1 MSKMVFTQSAVSLV
15 SVSLGYRSILME
27 MSFDY
32 KARNLNGELITGKIE
47 ADTRQAAIEILRAR
61 DLFVVNIWRP
71 YRKIKLQLPIG
82 RVKVKEMAIFCR
94 QFAIMNDTGIPVLQ
108 SLHILREQTTDRLL
122 QKIISEA
129 IVAVESGK
137 SLSESFM
144 SNADS
149 LPPVMINM
157 LIGAETSGSLDLT
170 LERLADNFEK
180 ENQIR
185 EKVKSALAYPALVTA
200 VSLLAVFIMLIY
212 VVPVFV
218 DVFDQ
223 MGATLPAVTRLLL
236 AMSGIVRQHSLLIVA
251 LLLLIFL
258 AVKNIHKVK
267 FLQAPVDMF
276 LFRIPGV
283 GTIIKGVIISRFART
298 LSMLLHSGV
307 PLLSALSIVENVVD
321 NSRVAA
327 ELSGVRRQVEVGEKI
342 APALKNSKVFPPM
355 VTGMIAVGEET
366 GQLETVLEKLGAYY
380 DQNIESVINR
390 LSSLLE
396 PGLICL
402 VGLMV
407 GFVAL
412 SIYLPLFQLSGSM

>member
-321 NSRVAA
+321 NTRVAA
-327 ELSGVRRQVEVGEKI
+327 ELSGVRR
-342 APALKNSKVFPPM
+342 
-355 VTGMIAVGEET
+355 
-366 GQLETVLEKLGAYY
+366 
-380 DQNIESVINR
+380 
-390 LSSLLE
+390 
-396 PGLICL
+396 
-402 VGLMV
+402 
-407 GFVAL
+407 
-412 SIYLPLFQLSGSM
+412 

>member
-1 MSKMVFTQSAVSLV
+1 
-15 SVSLGYRSILME
+15 ME

-32 KARNLNGELITGKIE
+32 KARTLNGELITGKIE
-47 ADTRQAAIEILRAR
+47 ADTGQAAIEILRAQ
-61 DLFVVNIWRP
+61 DLFVVNIWRS
-71 YRKIKLQLPIG
+71 YRKIKLQLPRG
-82 RVKVKEMAIFCR
+82 RVRVKEMAIFCR

-122 QKIISEA
+122 QNIISEA
-129 IVAVESGK
+129 IVALESGK
-137 SLSESFM
+137 SLSEAFM
-144 SNADS
+144 PNADS

-258 AVKNIHKVK
+258 AVKNIHKIK
-267 FLQAPVDMF
+267 FMQDPVDML

-307 PLLSALSIVENVVD
+307 PLLSALSIVEKVVD

-342 APALKNSKVFPPM
+342 APVLKNSKVFPPM
-355 VTGMIAVGEET
+355 VAGMIAVGEET
-366 GQLETVLEKLGAYY
+366 GQLENVLEKLGAYY

-412 SIYLPLFQLSGSM
+412 SIYLPLFQLSGSL

>member
-1 MSKMVFTQSAVSLV
+1 
-15 SVSLGYRSILME
+15 
-27 MSFDY
+27 
-32 KARNLNGELITGKIE
+32 
-47 ADTRQAAIEILRAR
+47 
-61 DLFVVNIWRP
+61 
-71 YRKIKLQLPIG
+71 
-82 RVKVKEMAIFCR
+82 
-94 QFAIMNDTGIPVLQ
+94 
-108 SLHILREQTTDRLL
+108 
-122 QKIISEA
+122 
-129 IVAVESGK
+129 
-137 SLSESFM
+137 
-144 SNADS
+144 
-149 LPPVMINM
+149 
-157 LIGAETSGSLDLT
+157 
-170 LERLADNFEK
+170 
-180 ENQIR
+180 
-185 EKVKSALAYPALVTA
+185 
-200 VSLLAVFIMLIY
+200 
-212 VVPVFV
+212 
-218 DVFDQ
+218 
-223 MGATLPAVTRLLL
+223 
-236 AMSGIVRQHSLLIVA
+236 
-251 LLLLIFL
+251 
-258 AVKNIHKVK
+258 
-267 FLQAPVDMF
+267 MF

-321 NSRVAA
+321 NTRVAA

>member
-1 MSKMVFTQSAVSLV
+1 MVFTQSAVSLV

-276 LFRIPGV
+276 L
-283 GTIIKGVIISRFART
+283 
-298 LSMLLHSGV
+298 
-307 PLLSALSIVENVVD
+307 
-321 NSRVAA
+321 
-327 ELSGVRRQVEVGEKI
+327 
-342 APALKNSKVFPPM
+342 
-355 VTGMIAVGEET
+355 
-366 GQLETVLEKLGAYY
+366 
-380 DQNIESVINR
+380 
-390 LSSLLE
+390 
-396 PGLICL
+396 
-402 VGLMV
+402 
-407 GFVAL
+407 
-412 SIYLPLFQLSGSM
+412 

>member
-283 GTIIKGVIISRFART
+283 GPKLRKART
-298 LSMLLHSGV
+298 PFS
-307 PLLSALSIVENVVD
+307 
-321 NSRVAA
+321 
-327 ELSGVRRQVEVGEKI
+327 
-342 APALKNSKVFPPM
+342 
-355 VTGMIAVGEET
+355 
-366 GQLETVLEKLGAYY
+366 
-380 DQNIESVINR
+380 
-390 LSSLLE
+390 LSSSATIAAFI
-396 PGLICL
+396 PQD
-402 VGLMV
+402 
-407 GFVAL
+407 F
-412 SIYLPLFQLSGSM
+412 